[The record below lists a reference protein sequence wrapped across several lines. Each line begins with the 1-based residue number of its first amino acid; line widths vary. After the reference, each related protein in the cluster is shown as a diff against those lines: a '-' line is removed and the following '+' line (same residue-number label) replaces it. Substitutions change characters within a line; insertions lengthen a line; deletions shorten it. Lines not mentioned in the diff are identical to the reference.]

1 MIHRGLGAVLVLLAG
16 LGAVPAMAQITVLDQ
31 AQDNVAPPAPV
42 ATPAAPPPICGTQ
55 PLNIA
60 AMGWPS
66 AALLANIHSRL
77 LVAHFGCNVSVSP
90 GDLAATGS
98 SMATTGQ
105 PAVAPEMWIG
115 RIAEVWNSATTAQ
128 MVRPAAPTYTE
139 TVFEGWFT
147 PGYLLA
153 AHPELSSAA
162 VLRDVAPTLNG
173 GAKLRFISCPIDW
186 GCAVINRNLIRALG
200 LVDVLDVV
208 EPANRFEMD
217 TLVAEAVSR
226 QEPVLFYYWQPNA
239 VLAQFSFLPL
249 DLGPFN
255 QEALTCLAD
264 RECAEPVA
272 SSFAPETVVVAL
284 AEWVFTDTP
293 SIAAYF
299 QRSSLPLPEMNKL
312 LAQLNEPGASA
323 AGVADRFVAE
333 RSDIWREWVGPAVP

>member
-42 ATPAAPPPICGTQ
+42 ATPATPPPICGTQ

-128 MVRPAAPTYTE
+128 MVRPAAPTYTD
-139 TVFEGWFT
+139 TVFEGWFM

-312 LAQLNEPGASA
+312 LAQLNEPGATIE
-323 AGVADRFVAE
+323 GVADRFVAE
-333 RSDIWREWVGPAVP
+333 RRDIWGDWVGAP